1 MFCLHACKLKPAHVS
16 QKLLTS
22 PGTIVRDGYKQPCA
36 IWELN
41 SGPLQEQPVL
51 LTLKPSLQHVY
62 TVLLGLFFYTTENH
76 LSRGSTALNGLSPLI
91 LINQENALSACL

>member
-41 SGPLQEQPVL
+41 SGPLQE
-51 LTLKPSLQHVY
+51 
-62 TVLLGLFFYTTENH
+62 
-76 LSRGSTALNGLSPLI
+76 
-91 LINQENALSACL
+91 